1 MNKTWNIL
9 KKWFIEMGSPPLF
22 YKWSS
27 KIVVWLGILALTTL
41 LIGLYWGIFLAPTD
55 YKQGDVYRILFIHVP
70 SAILGQSIFMF
81 MAICGFINIIW
92 RAKISGMMLK
102 SAAPIGMSFTLLA
115 LVTGSVWGKPT
126 WGTWWVWDARLTS
139 TLILFFMYAALIS
152 LHSTIEDKT
161 KADRAVSILSI
172 VGLAI
177 IPVIK
182 KSVDWWQTLHQ
193 PSTFSLT
200 SAPSMSPEMYQPL
213 LLCLVGLYLFFAFSL
228 TLNLRN
234 EVIERERSKNW
245 VNQLFSKKT

>member
-1 MNKTWNIL
+1 
-9 KKWFIEMGSPPLF
+9 MGSPPLF

-27 KIVVWLGILALTTL
+27 RIVHWLCILALVTL
-41 LIGLYWGIFLAPTD
+41 SLGLYWGIFIAPTD
-55 YKQGDVYRILFIHVP
+55 YKQGDVYRILYIHVP
-70 SAILGQSIFMF
+70 SAILGQSIFIF
-81 MAICGFINIIW
+81 MAICGFINVIW

-139 TLILFFMYAALIS
+139 TLILFFIYAALLG
-152 LHSTIEDKT
+152 LHSTIENKT
-161 KADRAVSILSI
+161 KADRAASILSI

-193 PSTFSLT
+193 PSTFTVT

-213 LLCLVGLYLFFAFSL
+213 LLCLIGFYLFFAFFL

-234 EVIERERSKNW
+234 EVIDRERSKNW
-245 VNQLFSKKT
+245 VMQLFKTGS